1 MGTHVGLPRTNACSE
16 GAEGVLGF
24 VRGYVS
30 SARARSNG
38 LVSNL
43 PDFKSVAANPT
54 IRRLFCSKAP
64 KKESEFYSVMLCVS
78 RVIEAA
84 SF

>member
-1 MGTHVGLPRTNACSE
+1 M
-16 GAEGVLGF
+16 
-24 VRGYVS
+24 S
-30 SARARSNG
+30 SARALSNG
-38 LVSNL
+38 FVSNL

-84 SF
+84 LF